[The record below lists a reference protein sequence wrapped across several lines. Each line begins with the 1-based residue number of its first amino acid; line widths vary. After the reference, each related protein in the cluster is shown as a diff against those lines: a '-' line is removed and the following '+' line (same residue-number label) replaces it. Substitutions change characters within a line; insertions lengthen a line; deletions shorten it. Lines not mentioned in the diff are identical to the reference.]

1 MVLLR
6 ISAFLVVYAVFTCQ
20 INGSHAVPLRAM
32 LEASSDRVVLND
44 YEVQRLLNALV
55 KEFVQMM
62 AEEMEQQVPEANSLD
77 RPIVKRC
84 TSLST
89 CVVGKLSQQLHKL
102 QNIQRTDVG
111 AATPG
116 KKRNI
121 LTGLESDHYATY
133 GEPFESA

>member
-20 INGSHAVPLRAM
+20 ISGSNAVPVRAM
-32 LEASSDRVVLND
+32 LESSTDRVALND
-44 YEVQRLLNALV
+44 YEVRRLLNALV
-55 KEFVQMM
+55 KEFMQMM
-62 AEEMEQQVPEANSLD
+62 AEELDQQVPDANSLD

-89 CVVGKLSQQLHKL
+89 CVVGKLSQELHKL
-102 QNIQRTDVG
+102 QTVQRTDVG

-121 LTGLESDHYATY
+121 LTGLENERYATH